1 MALWY
6 SIYIKNYRFHEAR
19 GGGTTMSEFNGHQK
33 IQDQWLL
40 VFGIILI
47 AATLRAP
54 LTAVGPVIQQVK
66 TDLHINNGIAGLITT
81 IPLII
86 FGVVSPFVS
95 RMLSK
100 ISMSR
105 FLFLTLMLTM
115 VALLIRILGGILT
128 FFIGTVLLGVSI
140 ALANV
145 TLPAYAKWA
154 FPTQIGLITGIYSA
168 TMNFT
173 AGLGGGLSYPLSTVT
188 SLSYRFSLV
197 FWVAFAVVAFVIWL
211 PQLKQ
216 ASYLASQQHEGL
228 RKPIYCSKIA
238 WAVALTMAFQ
248 SMMFYSIVAWYPSI
262 LVSKGIEPEMA
273 GYFLMLNQFSQL
285 PMTFTFPIIAAK
297 MSTQRSLISI
307 VAALMSVGFMLLFF
321 NNTWILLM
329 AMILTGMGIGACF
342 SLCMTM
348 FSIRSKATAG
358 SMALSGFGQSVGYWI
373 AAIGPFLLGMAHD
386 LLNNWTVAIVLF
398 LMMVVA
404 VFSAGMI
411 AAQNKYIEDE

>member
-1 MALWY
+1 
-6 SIYIKNYRFHEAR
+6 
-19 GGGTTMSEFNGHQK
+19 MSELNRHNR

-54 LTAVGPVIQQVK
+54 LTSVGPVIQQIK

-86 FGVVSPFVS
+86 FGIVSPFVS

-105 FLFLTLMLTM
+105 FLFLTLILTI
-115 VALLIRILGGILT
+115 VALVIRVMGGVST
-128 FFIGTVLLGVSI
+128 FFMGTVLLGVSI

-197 FWVAFAVVAFVIWL
+197 FWVIFAVVALVIWL

-216 ASYLASQQHEGL
+216 LSHLPSQQHDGL
-228 RKPIYCSKIA
+228 RKPIYRSKIA

-262 LVSKGIEPEMA
+262 LVSKGINPEMA
-273 GYFLMLNQFSQL
+273 GYFLMLNQFAQL

-297 MSTQRSLISI
+297 MSTQRSLIGI
-307 VAALMSVGFMLLFF
+307 VAALMSVGFTLLFF
-321 NNTWILLM
+321 DNTWLLLV
-329 AMILTGMGIGACF
+329 AMVLTGMGIGACF

-348 FSIRSKATAG
+348 FSIRSKTTAG
-358 SMALSGFGQSVGYWI
+358 SMALSGFGQSIGYWV
-373 AAIGPFLLGMAHD
+373 AAIGPFMLGLAHD
-386 LLNNWTVAIVLF
+386 ILSNWTIAIILF
-398 LMMVVA
+398 LLMVVG
-404 VFSAGMI
+404 VLIAGMI

>member
-1 MALWY
+1 
-6 SIYIKNYRFHEAR
+6 
-19 GGGTTMSEFNGHQK
+19 MSEFNGHQK

-105 FLFLTLMLTM
+105 FLSLTLMLTM

-248 SMMFYSIVAWYPSI
+248 SMMFVAWYPSI

-348 FSIRSKATAG
+348 FSIRSKTTAG

>member
-1 MALWY
+1 
-6 SIYIKNYRFHEAR
+6 
-19 GGGTTMSEFNGHQK
+19 MSELNRHNR

-54 LTAVGPVIQQVK
+54 LTSVGPVIQQIK

-86 FGVVSPFVS
+86 FGIVSPFVS

-105 FLFLTLMLTM
+105 FLFLTLILTI
-115 VALLIRILGGILT
+115 VALVIRVMGGVST
-128 FFIGTVLLGVSI
+128 FFMGTVLLGVSI

-197 FWVAFAVVAFVIWL
+197 FWVIFAVVALVIWL

-216 ASYLASQQHEGL
+216 LSHLPSQQHDGL
-228 RKPIYCSKIA
+228 RKPIYRSKIA

-262 LVSKGIEPEMA
+262 LVSKGVNPEMA
-273 GYFLMLNQFSQL
+273 GYFLMLNQFAQL

-297 MSTQRSLISI
+297 MSTQRSLIGI
-307 VAALMSVGFMLLFF
+307 VAALMSVGFTLLFF
-321 NNTWILLM
+321 DNTWLLLV
-329 AMILTGMGIGACF
+329 AMVLTGMGIGACF

-348 FSIRSKATAG
+348 FSIRSKTTAG
-358 SMALSGFGQSVGYWI
+358 SMALSGFGQSIGYWV
-373 AAIGPFLLGMAHD
+373 AAIGPFMLGLAHD
-386 LLNNWTVAIVLF
+386 ILSNWTIAIILF
-398 LMMVVA
+398 LLMVVG
-404 VFSAGMI
+404 VLIAGMI

>member
-1 MALWY
+1 
-6 SIYIKNYRFHEAR
+6 
-19 GGGTTMSEFNGHQK
+19 MSEFNGHQK

-216 ASYLASQQHEGL
+216 ASYLASQQHEGEGL

-348 FSIRSKATAG
+348 FSIRSKTTAG

>member
-115 VALLIRILGGILT
+115 VALLIRIMGGILT

-348 FSIRSKATAG
+348 FSIRSKTTAG

>member
-1 MALWY
+1 
-6 SIYIKNYRFHEAR
+6 
-19 GGGTTMSEFNGHQK
+19 MSELNRHNR

-54 LTAVGPVIQQVK
+54 LTSVGPVIQQIK

-86 FGVVSPFVS
+86 FGIVSPFVS
-95 RMLSK
+95 RMLSR

-105 FLFLTLMLTM
+105 FLFLTLILTI
-115 VALLIRILGGILT
+115 VALVIRVMGGVST
-128 FFIGTVLLGVSI
+128 FFMGTVLLGVSI

-197 FWVAFAVVAFVIWL
+197 FWIIFAVVALVIWL

-216 ASYLASQQHEGL
+216 LSHLPSQQHDGL
-228 RKPIYCSKIA
+228 RKPIYRSKIA

-262 LVSKGIEPEMA
+262 LVSKGVNPEMA
-273 GYFLMLNQFSQL
+273 GYFLMLNQFAQL

-297 MSTQRSLISI
+297 MSTQRSLIGI
-307 VAALMSVGFMLLFF
+307 VAALMSVGFTLLFF
-321 NNTWILLM
+321 DNTWLLLV
-329 AMILTGMGIGACF
+329 AMVLTGMGIGACF

-348 FSIRSKATAG
+348 FSIRSKTTAG
-358 SMALSGFGQSVGYWI
+358 SMALSGFGQSIGYWV
-373 AAIGPFLLGMAHD
+373 AAIGPFMLGLAHD
-386 LLNNWTVAIVLF
+386 ILSNWTIAIILF
-398 LMMVVA
+398 LLMVVG
-404 VFSAGMI
+404 VLIAGMI